1 LYFEVHFLGASKDM
15 KLSLAVLAA
24 TLLSPSAAFAGTV
37 TLNFATS
44 GYQVPISSTGLNG
57 SNLGVYQVHLGS
69 CLPDITTTT
78 CTFGGAYTSTDPDF
92 LAGNYTITTTYQNGE
107 VLSGLQ
113 DGVGADTFHI
123 DSAPSDA
130 NSTIVINDAVNGIHS
145 FSFISGGTLL
155 GSLDIT
161 GFTNKFCTNDS
172 DCTVSGIAQ
181 NPADSF
187 EGQPTANFTFDDA
200 NTVGPVPEPASLAL
214 LGTGAVSIA
223 GFLLRRRTHA
233 A

>member
-1 LYFEVHFLGASKDM
+1 M
-15 KLSLAVLAA
+15 KLKFALLAFA
-24 TLLSPSAAFAGTV
+24 LLSTSAAFAGTV
-37 TLNFATS
+37 TLNFSTS

-57 SNLGVYQVHLGS
+57 SGLGVYQVRLGS
-69 CLPDITTTT
+69 CLSDTTTTT

-113 DGVGADTFHI
+113 DGINADTFHI

-130 NSTIVINDAVNGIHS
+130 NSTILIDDAINGIQS

-161 GFTNKFCTNDS
+161 GFTNKFCSNDS

-181 NPADSF
+181 NPSDSF
-187 EGQPTANFTFDDA
+187 EGQPTANFSFNDG
-200 NTVGPVPEPASLAL
+200 NTVSSVPEPTSLAL
-214 LGTGAVSIA
+214 LGTGAVGIA
-223 GFLLRRRTHA
+223 GILRRRFNRAT
-233 A
+233 

>member
-1 LYFEVHFLGASKDM
+1 M

-24 TLLSPSAAFAGTV
+24 TFLSTSAAFAGTV
-37 TLNFATS
+37 TLNFSTS

-57 SNLGVYQVHLGS
+57 SNLGVYQVRLGS
-69 CLPDITTTT
+69 CLPDATTTA

-107 VLSGLQ
+107 VITGLE
-113 DGVGADTFHI
+113 DSVGADTFHI
-123 DSAPSDA
+123 ASAPSDT
-130 NSTIVINDAVNGIHS
+130 NSTIVIDDAVNGIQS

-161 GFTNKFCTNDS
+161 GFTNKFCSNDS

-181 NPADSF
+181 NPSDSF
-187 EGQPTANFTFDDA
+187 EGQPTANFSFDDGNVVSA
-200 NTVGPVPEPASLAL
+200 VPEPASLAL
-214 LGTGAVSIA
+214 LGTGAIGIVGA
-223 GFLLRRRTHA
+223 LRRRVIR
-233 A
+233 